1 MMLPSLRRNL
11 VLILLAMTFLIWL
24 VAMVVTALLSQ
35 SLVLRQVE
43 RQLVQYIDMAH
54 HSMSVIARSD
64 EVRLHYW
71 HNTPKLSREAGIT
84 RVGGFGS
91 QGREQASNAW
101 FDDHQVV
108 VGELAPAFPEPVEEG
123 FLTWKQSLGER
134 IVHWRILYRHD
145 PELNIWLAV
154 GVDLNH
160 AAGIG
165 RVTLLRAILP
175 LLVILPLTIVI
186 FLWGVRRGLR
196 PLNRLAAKIE
206 ARKPHALEPIDEAG
220 IPVEIRP
227 VVEALNGLLDRLQ
240 RALASE
246 SRFTAN
252 AAHELQTPLAAI
264 KAEVQRY
271 QRQVGGDVQGREML
285 ERISAR
291 VSRAISTVTQL
302 LTLARLDPEQEF
314 QREQVELN
322 DLLLESIAEQGGVA
336 MDRELDIQVSERP
349 GIVIEAHR
357 DWLEIMLRNL
367 VGNAFRHA
375 PMGSA
380 IDIALS
386 RSGEEARLRIANDCG
401 PLTPDERA
409 RLLDRFS
416 THTGNASSGVG
427 LGLSIAQRIAELH
440 GAALSLA
447 ARQDEEGFVVQV
459 DFPVMSTGR

>member
-11 VLILLAMTFLIWL
+11 VLILLAITVLVWL
-24 VAMVVTALLSQ
+24 VAMVVTALLAQ
-35 SLVLRQVE
+35 SLVVRQVE

-54 HSMSVIARSD
+54 HSMSVIASSE

-71 HNTPKLSREAGIT
+71 RNTPKISREAGIT

-91 QGREQASNAW
+91 QGSEQAANAW

-108 VGELAPAFPEPVEEG
+108 VGELAPAFPQPVEEG
-123 FLTWKQSLGER
+123 FMTWKQAVGDGT
-134 IVHWRILYRHD
+134 VHWRVLYRYD

-160 AAGIG
+160 AANIG
-165 RVTLLRAILP
+165 RVTLLRAVLP
-175 LLVILPLTIVI
+175 LLVILPLTIAL

-196 PLNRLAAKIE
+196 PLDQLAATIE
-206 ARKPHALEPIDEAG
+206 ARDPHALEPIDEAG
-220 IPVEIRP
+220 IPVEIQP
-227 VVEALNGLLDRLQ
+227 VVSALNGLLGRLQ

-271 QRQVGGDVQGREML
+271 QLQSGGELHDRDML
-285 ERISAR
+285 ARISER
-291 VSRAISTVTQL
+291 VTRASSTVGQL

-314 QREQVELN
+314 QRERVDLN
-322 DLLLESIAEQGGVA
+322 ELLLESIAEEGGVA
-336 MDRELDIQVSERP
+336 VERELDIQLTECP
-349 GIVIEAHR
+349 GIVVEAHR
-357 DWLEIMLRNL
+357 DWLQIMLRNL

-375 PMGSA
+375 PSA
-380 IDIALS
+380 SAVEIRLS
-386 RSGEEARLRIANDCG
+386 HSKEGAVLYLANDCE
-401 PLTPDERA
+401 PLSPAERE

-416 THTGNASSGVG
+416 TRTESATSGVG
-427 LGLSIAQRIAELH
+427 LGLSIAKRIAELH
-440 GAALSLA
+440 GATLSLS
-447 ARQDEEGFVVQV
+447 AREGGQGFAVELV
-459 DFPVMSTGR
+459 FPAG